1 MPLTLPPHHISALL
15 VTGAS
20 LLMCLLLFGVWR
32 VSAQPRERFLLL
44 ASLAQ
49 LVFTLH
55 QIPLFFDA
63 TVFANWT
70 WRATFAAMFGLYMGL
85 TALIV
90 NLFFS
95 PPSRLWLRLTKLYL
109 WLVVP
114 LSFYIFGIFDF
125 TGYLSSIYVQ
135 HRLTLNNLIAL
146 LINVCLA
153 LVVVRKFY
161 VMQHQLLQSR
171 MDAEF
176 ALERAKLTERQRIMS
191 DIHDTVGSQLV
202 GVLSLVRAQAPYAQL
217 ETHTAEA
224 LQGLRI
230 AIDAIQPVNG
240 NLAAVLATLRHR
252 LQPSLN
258 AAGVTL
264 VWRVDDLPRL
274 AGLSPQKIQHIQRI
288 VMEAFSNVIQHS
300 GASKVL
306 VRAQL
311 SHGTF
316 DQPHI
321 RICIADNGVGLPA
334 ALSAGQG
341 LANMRVRAEAIGA
354 ALTWR
359 SVPQALTSRILR
371 AGQLNLA
378 GTSLRLDLPFIPP
391 SPT

>member
-1 MPLTLPPHHISALL
+1 MMPLTLVPYHVSAFL

-20 LLMCLLLFGVWR
+20 LLMCLLLFGLWR
-32 VSAQPRERFLLL
+32 VSAGPRERFLSL

-49 LVFTLH
+49 FVFTLH

-63 TVFANWT
+63 TVFASWT
-70 WRATFAAMFGLYMGL
+70 WRATFAAMFGIYIGL

-95 PPSRLWLRLTKLYL
+95 PPSRLWLRLTKLYF

-146 LINVCLA
+146 LINVSLA

-161 VMQHQLLQSR
+161 VIQHQLLQSR
-171 MDAEF
+171 MDAKF
-176 ALERAKLTERQRIMS
+176 ALERARLTERQRIMS

-202 GVLSLVRAQAPYAQL
+202 GVLSLVRAHVPYTQL

-274 AGLSPQKIQHIQRI
+274 EHLTPVMIQHIQRI
-288 VMEAFSNVIQHS
+288 VMEAFSNIIQHA
-300 GASKVL
+300 GATKVL

-311 SHGTF
+311 AGLPFT
-316 DQPHI
+316 QPHI
-321 RICIADNGVGLPA
+321 SIRIADNGGGLSA
-334 ALSAGQG
+334 MQAAGQG
-341 LANMRVRAEAIGA
+341 LVNMRMRAQTIGA
-354 ALTWR
+354 ALVFR
-359 SVPQALTSRILR
+359 SAPNTLLGIQ
-371 AGQLNLA
+371 QLKLG
-378 GTSLRLDLPFIPP
+378 GTSVCLDLPLTPP
-391 SPT
+391 SQI

>member
-1 MPLTLPPHHISALL
+1 MMPLTLLPYHVSAFL

-20 LLMCLLLFGVWR
+20 LLMCLLLFGLWR

-44 ASLAQ
+44 ASFAQ

-63 TVFANWT
+63 SVFAGWA
-70 WRATFAAMFGLYMGL
+70 WRATFSAMFGLYMGL
-85 TALIV
+85 TALVV
-90 NLFFS
+90 NLLLGA
-95 PPSRLWLRLTKLYL
+95 PSRLFLRLTKLYL

-114 LSFYIFGIFDF
+114 FSFYIFGVSDF

-135 HRLTLNNLIAL
+135 HRLTVNNLIAL
-146 LINVCLA
+146 LVNVSLA

-161 VMQHQLLQSR
+161 VMQHQLLQTR

-176 ALERAKLTERQRIMS
+176 ELERAKLTERQRIMS

-202 GVLSLVRAQAPYAQL
+202 GVLSLVRAHAPYAQL
-217 ETHTAEA
+217 ETHTADA

-258 AAGVTL
+258 AAGVGL

-274 AGLSPQKIQHIQRI
+274 ADLSPQKIQHIQRI
-288 VMEAFSNVIQHS
+288 VMEAFSNVIQY
-300 GASKVL
+300 
-306 VRAQL
+306 AQATTVTVTACL
-311 SHGTF
+311 LP
-316 DQPHI
+316 DPPRIQ
-321 RICIADNGVGLPA
+321 ICIADDGIGLHA
-334 ALSAGQG
+334 NTSHGQG
-341 LANMRVRAEAIGA
+341 LANMRLRAEAIGA
-354 ALTWR
+354 QIDTC
-359 SVPQALTSRILR
+359 
-371 AGQLNLA
+371 AGHTQQGLSGTKTTLEIPYA
-378 GTSLRLDLPFIPP
+378 PAIIKQGTSL
-391 SPT
+391 

>member
-1 MPLTLPPHHISALL
+1 MMPLTLLPYHVSAFL

-20 LLMCLLLFGVWR
+20 LLMCLLLFGLWR

-55 QIPLFFDA
+55 QIPLFLDA
-63 TVFANWT
+63 SVFASWT
-70 WRATFAAMFGLYMGL
+70 WRATFSAMFGLYMGL
-85 TALIV
+85 TALVV
-90 NLFFS
+90 NLLLS
-95 PPSRLWLRLTKLYL
+95 PPSRLFLRLTKLYL

-114 LSFYIFGIFDF
+114 LSFYIFGVSDF

-146 LINVCLA
+146 LINVSLA

-161 VMQHQLLQSR
+161 VMQHQLLQTR
-171 MDAEF
+171 MDTDF

-202 GVLSLVRAQAPYAQL
+202 GVLSLVRAHAPYAQL
-217 ETHTAEA
+217 ERHTADA

-258 AAGVTL
+258 AAGLTL
-264 VWRVDDLPRL
+264 IWRVDDLPRL
-274 AGLSPQKIQHIQRI
+274 QHLTPVMIQHIQRI
-288 VMEAFSNVIQHS
+288 VMEAFSNIIQHAK
-300 GASKVL
+300 ASV
-306 VRAQL
+306 VTVSAQ
-311 SHGTF
+311 
-316 DQPHI
+316 HI
-321 RICIADNGVGLPA
+321 SEQGHIEISIADDGVGFDGSQDLE
-334 ALSAGQG
+334 GRG
-341 LANMRVRAEAIGA
+341 LANLKLRAEAIGA
-354 ALTWR
+354 
-359 SVPQALTSRILR
+359 
-371 AGQLNLA
+371 QLFITPNHPK
-378 GTSLRLDLPFIPP
+378 GTVVKLIP
-391 SPT
+391 S